1 MKFPIRLVALV
12 VSLLV
17 ALVAGPSAADTM
29 WPPPVLGGQFRY
41 WVFDDHNDLRD
52 PLIYWIGGH
61 WVVQLEYW
69 NYLAPD
75 SHDQFRPELHWRTK
89 DFRQSSYDIGWRGEY
104 HRQRFMLSTEQILAG
119 HWVGR
124 FELDPIV
131 WADSVQVV
139 ALAGADYYWGSYNFA
154 SAGIIRDPR
163 SGGLWSFPMR
173 VRLADENND
182 WWQATLTPT
191 TDRALGWALDAKVR
205 WLRAGIERNSRY
217 DFTNVDNLIFTL
229 GFEVP
234 FPKR

>member
-1 MKFPIRLVALV
+1 MKHTLRLV
-12 VSLLV
+12 LLV
-17 ALVAGPSAADTM
+17 ACLALAARPTAAATT
-29 WPPPVLGGQFRY
+29 WPAPVLGGQFRY
-41 WVFDDHNDLRD
+41 WVFDNHNDLRD
-52 PLIYWIGGH
+52 PLIYWINGP

-69 NYLAPD
+69 DYLAPD
-75 SHDQFRPELHWRTK
+75 SHDHFRPELHWRTK
-89 DFRQSSYDIGWRGEY
+89 DYRHSSYDIGWRGEY
-104 HRQRFMLSTEQILAG
+104 HRQRFMLSTEQILAP

-124 FELDPIV
+124 FEADPIV

-139 ALAGADYYWGSYNFA
+139 LLAGADYYWGSYNFA

-173 VRLADENND
+173 VRLADETND
-182 WWQATLTPT
+182 WVQATITPT
-191 TDRALGWALDAKVR
+191 TDRTLGWSADAKVR